1 MTATD
6 IVIVGG
12 GIAGASLGAE
22 LAAHASVI
30 LLEAEAQP
38 GYHATGRSA
47 AFWSETY
54 GGPLIQPLTSASGRF
69 LANPPADFSDRG
81 FLSPRGAVHLARASD
96 KARLQ
101 CFSNQFDRKSIA
113 LLPLAAADLKARI
126 PGLRDGWADALEEPG
141 CRDID
146 VAALHAAYLKAFTRR
161 GGTMMSA
168 TPVTGIDPHRAG
180 WRLIAGGRSFDC
192 ATVVNAAGAW
202 ADPVALLCAAR
213 PLGIAPRRRTI
224 LQLRVD
230 PPAPPDLPL
239 IIDIGETFYFKG
251 EAGGRIWLSPHD
263 ETPSEPCDAAP
274 EELDIARA
282 IDRLSRVVDWRVD
295 HIERA
300 WAGLRS
306 FSQDRLPVFGYD
318 PRCKGLF
325 WFAGQGGF
333 GIQTAPA
340 AAKLAAS
347 LLLGTAADEMVADID
362 PAPYAPGRFA

>member
-22 LAAHASVI
+22 LAAHARVI

-54 GGPLIQPLTSASGRF
+54 GGPRIQPLTSASGGF
-69 LANPPADFSDRG
+69 LAYPPTDLSDRG
-81 FLSPRGAVHLARASD
+81 FLSPRGAVHLAREAD

-101 CFSNQFDRKSIA
+101 CFSNEFDRQSIA
-113 LLPLAAADLKARI
+113 LLPLAAADLETRI
-126 PGLRDGWADALEEPG
+126 PGLRDGWTDALEEPG

-161 GGTMMSA
+161 DGTVMSA
-168 TPVTGIDPHRAG
+168 TRVTGIHPHRAG
-180 WRLIAGGRSFDC
+180 WRVIAGGQTLDC
-192 ATVVNAAGAW
+192 AIVVNAAGAW
-202 ADPVALLCAAR
+202 ADPVAQLCAAR
-213 PLGIAPRRRTI
+213 PLGIEPRRRTI

-239 IIDIGETFYFKG
+239 VIDIGETFYFKG

-274 EELDIARA
+274 EEIDIARA
-282 IDRLSRVVDWRVD
+282 IDRLSKVVDWRVER
-295 HIERA
+295 IERA

-306 FSQDRLPVFGYD
+306 FSQDRLPVYGYD
-318 PRCKGLF
+318 AKCNGLF

-347 LLLGTAADEMVADID
+347 LLLGMTADKMVADID